1 MVTRDGTRPEWS
13 GAPPIARLL
22 DEPVRKPRAKNPLP
36 HQFGFCAL
44 NAQKP
49 GNNYDRLAREVR
61 DEASFR

>member
-49 GNNYDRLAREVR
+49 GPTSKTYT
-61 DEASFR
+61 